1 MLRYR
6 LAVCLLATPLLTSP
20 AAAQR
25 AGSVEVGFLARGTLF
40 DPSLTVT
47 TALGAGMR
55 AGVYLAPQVLIEAD
69 ISTATVTGLASFP
82 NASYRPFHA
91 RVNLLTP
98 YSDRGEL
105 VLGLGVVAT
114 HYGGDFGK
122 NDRGWASLLGLR
134 LDLHRAL
141 VARVDLTLD
150 FVPSPANQAG
160 NNWIGGLQIGT
171 AYLFGR

>member
-1 MLRYR
+1 MLGHR
-6 LAVCLLATPLLTSP
+6 LAACLLASSLVPSP

-40 DPSLTVT
+40 DPSLSVT
-47 TALGAGMR
+47 TALGAGLR

-69 ISTATVTGLASFP
+69 LSAAAVTGLASFA

-134 LDLHRAL
+134 LDLYRAL

-150 FVPSPANQAG
+150 YVPTPANHAG
-160 NNWIGGLQIGT
+160 DNWIGGLQIGMG
-171 AYLFGR
+171 YQFGR